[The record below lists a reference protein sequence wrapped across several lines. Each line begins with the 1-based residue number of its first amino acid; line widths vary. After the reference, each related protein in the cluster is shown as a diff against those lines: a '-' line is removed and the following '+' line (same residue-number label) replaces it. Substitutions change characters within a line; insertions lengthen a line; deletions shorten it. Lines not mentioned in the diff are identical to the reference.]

1 MKIKHLLIP
10 RLIFTFLLILEIM
23 IIFRYLNFY
32 QTTPVFRISSELLL
46 LVVIHIFLLANA
58 LKNLYTEDFIFKS
71 FLFSKI
77 IRTNSINEYYFFLGM
92 LAILSVVLFIV
103 FLLPKTLNGTGVTL
117 NDLLKFFRI

>member
-1 MKIKHLLIP
+1 
-10 RLIFTFLLILEIM
+10 M

-103 FLLPKTLNGTGVTL
+103 FLLPKTLNGTGITL
-117 NDLLKFFRI
+117 NDLLKFFGI

>member
-103 FLLPKTLNGTGVTL
+103 FLLPKTLNGTGITL
-117 NDLLKFFRI
+117 NDLLKFFGI

>member
-1 MKIKHLLIP
+1 
-10 RLIFTFLLILEIM
+10 M

-46 LVVIHIFLLANA
+46 LVVIHIFLLANT

-103 FLLPKTLNGTGVTL
+103 FLLPKTLNGAGITL
-117 NDLLKFFRI
+117 SDLLKFFGI

>member
-103 FLLPKTLNGTGVTL
+103 FLLPKTLNGAGITL
-117 NDLLKFFRI
+117 SDLLKFFGI

>member
-103 FLLPKTLNGTGVTL
+103 FLLPKTLNGTGITL